1 MPTPSIQTTFRT
13 SHGRQALAQGV
24 KSFPTGIWSL
34 FHHSVY
40 PLKQAMRFP
49 LHLEH
54 WLRPFEKRTPL
65 DVAPGTIERP
75 HEETTSQGWIMAYDE
90 QQIVDQP
97 LESVAQIAEFRQKH
111 KVTWIHV
118 HGLGDLEL
126 IHQLALMFQI
136 HPLTMEDIV
145 HVHQRAKAEEYDEYA
160 FIVARMVEIQPH
172 LDSRQLSILV
182 GTDFVLSMEESGDY
196 ACLDPVRSRLRKG
209 LGRIRHMGADY
220 LAYALLDVVV
230 DRYFP
235 VVEAFGDRL
244 DRLEEPPQAGS
255 LREVIPSIQRL
266 NSELLAL
273 RRMLMPHREA
283 IKLLMG
289 DDFNQITENTFHFLR
304 DAADHVGQL
313 IDAIDLYRQLCS
325 DLRDFYFN
333 LNTQKANEVMKTLT
347 IIATVFIPL
356 TFIAGIYGMNFHHMP
371 ELRYEYGYQV
381 SLGSM
386 AVIAAG
392 LLAWFWHR
400 GWFND

>member
-1 MPTPSIQTTFRT
+1 
-13 SHGRQALAQGV
+13 
-24 KSFPTGIWSL
+24 
-34 FHHSVY
+34 
-40 PLKQAMRFP
+40 MRFP

-75 HEETTSQGWIMAYDE
+75 AEETSSQAWIIAYDE
-90 QQIVDQP
+90 TGIVEQRLERVEQITE
-97 LESVAQIAEFRQKH
+97 LRGKH

-126 IHQLALMFQI
+126 IHQLAAMFQI

-160 FIVARMVEIQPH
+160 FIVARMVEIEPH

-182 GTDFVLSMEESGDY
+182 GTDFVLSLEEAGDY
-196 ACLDPVRSRLRKG
+196 ACLDPIRSRLRKS
-209 LGRIRHMGADY
+209 LGRIRQMGSDY

-235 VVEAFGDRL
+235 VVEAYGDRL
-244 DRLEEPPQAGS
+244 DRLEDPAVAGNT
-255 LREVIPSIQRL
+255 REVIPAIQRL

-289 DDFNQITENTFHFLR
+289 DDFDQISETTFHFLR
-304 DAADHVGQL
+304 DAADHISQL

-333 LNTQKANEVMKTLT
+333 LTTQKANEVMKTLT

-356 TFIAGIYGMNFHHMP
+356 TFIAGIYGMNFQYMP
-371 ELRYEYGYQV
+371 ELNWQYGYLV

-386 AVIAAG
+386 AAIAGA
-392 LLAWFWHR
+392 LLLWFWHR